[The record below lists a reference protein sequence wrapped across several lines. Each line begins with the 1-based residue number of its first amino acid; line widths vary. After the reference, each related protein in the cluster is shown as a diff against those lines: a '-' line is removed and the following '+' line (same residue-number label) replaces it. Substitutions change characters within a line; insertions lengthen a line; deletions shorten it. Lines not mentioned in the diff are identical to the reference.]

1 MKLGLKL
8 ALGLLAILVLM
19 VALAVFAARQ
29 AKGDLM
35 ESVGRSTVL
44 LAEEKIK
51 RLDAGIV
58 RRVDE
63 LQMLAQEPW
72 VQSAV
77 ANANSKTEGLDP
89 IEREATLAQLERVA
103 SKDGTATWQVWLD
116 SEISRT
122 LGKEFVQFHEKKY
135 GYRIFEHILIT
146 DRFGI
151 LLAQAGRR
159 PTLRVSDEAW
169 WQQAQTK
176 NGYVSNARLDVS
188 GKKHVIDV
196 AVSVFNQERRF
207 IGVIMGECAFDGI
220 VQESQISSDS
230 YETSEIR
237 LIDASARLIYSSLEY
252 RFLADLSAEDF
263 FAGLKGRRGFFVAQ
277 HGDSEGLFSYASS
290 DGYRSWPGLGWRLVV
305 RHDVDEVLKPI
316 AQLNYSILLI
326 AVMAILPAL
335 AIAFAL
341 ARSIT
346 RPIRLLT
353 QATEKISEGE
363 EPGLDTSMLSSGDE
377 LGELARSFSS
387 MSGALRMRQKQFR
400 DLFDNSPDPI
410 LIHDTRET
418 ILDVSHA
425 ATELLGRDR
434 GQLIGTNMLDLF
446 VGGEQAAMDSRSLK
460 KGEIHAF
467 TATVK
472 RSNGVSVPVEVRCSR
487 IEYDGARASLLHV
500 RDVTERKLSEQALRN
515 ARDELEARVEER
527 TSQLNQANTQLEEDL
542 RKREQ
547 AERELLES
555 EEKLREAIKVAEA
568 ASRTKSDFLANMS
581 HEIRTPMNGVLGM
594 TELLFKTGLDEDQR
608 EYADVVRAS
617 AESLLTILNDILDI
631 SKVEE
636 GKLDI
641 EHIPF
646 DLRATL
652 DQVTESLAYR
662 ARQKGLEFILHYT
675 PDAPRHV
682 VGDPG
687 RIRQVITNLAGNA
700 IKFTHSGHVVI
711 RVQAA
716 ESQEESTLLRLSVED
731 TGIGIPRDR
740 HEAVFEKFTQADSTT
755 TRQYGGTGLGLSIS
769 RELIQ
774 IMGGRMGLESSP
786 GQGSTFW
793 FELKMPLPAE
803 PPAPEMPLADLNGLR
818 VLIVDDNEISRKVLS
833 EELSSEGIEGKEC
846 NNGVEAVT
854 VLREAAAKGDPFDA
868 ALVDQNMPGMDGESL
883 GRLIKEEP
891 SISDAV
897 LILLTSAGQRGDANR
912 FKAAGFEGYLTK
924 PVRSRVLLQALS
936 AAIGV
941 AKSGQ
946 PAALVTQHSLAESAM
961 QNAAGQND
969 DHFSARVLIV
979 EDNSVNQQ
987 VALGMLRL
995 LGCDAEIACNGR
1007 EALEKVETK
1016 VFDLIYMDIQMPEMD
1031 GSEATAAIRN
1041 LEDDSSN
1048 TPIVAMTAHAMSG
1061 ERERCLAA
1069 GMNDYMS
1076 KPVTEKE
1083 FVRTLRRWTN
1093 TEVKDVP
1100 DSVADDSGGAEESSQ
1115 RSGESSAIE
1124 DQPQTNDPEAID
1136 PERWKSL
1143 VQTAEG
1149 VGPDF
1154 LGQLV
1159 GTFIQDIKNRE
1170 RTISDAIEKG
1180 DLKQLGL
1187 ACHGLKGSAANMG
1200 ASALSKAAASLE
1212 HLSEEG
1218 DPKGL
1223 DGHLNDLVSLVR
1235 QTEAELA
1242 DLAEISPA
1250 GATE

>member
-1 MKLGLKL
+1 MAG
-8 ALGLLAILVLM
+8 
-19 VALAVFAARQ
+19 
-29 AKGDLM
+29 
-35 ESVGRSTVL
+35 VGKFNR
-44 LAEEKIK
+44 I
-51 RLDAGIV
+51 AG
-58 RRVDE
+58 
-63 LQMLAQEPW
+63 Q
-72 VQSAV
+72 
-77 ANANSKTEGLDP
+77 
-89 IEREATLAQLERVA
+89 
-103 SKDGTATWQVWLD
+103 
-116 SEISRT
+116 
-122 LGKEFVQFHEKKY
+122 
-135 GYRIFEHILIT
+135 
-146 DRFGI
+146 
-151 LLAQAGRR
+151 
-159 PTLRVSDEAW
+159 
-169 WQQAQTK
+169 
-176 NGYVSNARLDVS
+176 
-188 GKKHVIDV
+188 
-196 AVSVFNQERRF
+196 
-207 IGVIMGECAFDGI
+207 
-220 VQESQISSDS
+220 
-230 YETSEIR
+230 
-237 LIDASARLIYSSLEY
+237 
-252 RFLADLSAEDF
+252 
-263 FAGLKGRRGFFVAQ
+263 
-277 HGDSEGLFSYASS
+277 
-290 DGYRSWPGLGWRLVV
+290 
-305 RHDVDEVLKPI
+305 
-316 AQLNYSILLI
+316 
-326 AVMAILPAL
+326 
-335 AIAFAL
+335 
-341 ARSIT
+341 
-346 RPIRLLT
+346 
-353 QATEKISEGE
+353 
-363 EPGLDTSMLSSGDE
+363 
-377 LGELARSFSS
+377 
-387 MSGALRMRQKQFR
+387 
-400 DLFDNSPDPI
+400 
-410 LIHDTRET
+410 
-418 ILDVSHA
+418 
-425 ATELLGRDR
+425 
-434 GQLIGTNMLDLF
+434 
-446 VGGEQAAMDSRSLK
+446 
-460 KGEIHAF
+460 
-467 TATVK
+467 
-472 RSNGVSVPVEVRCSR
+472 
-487 IEYDGARASLLHV
+487 
-500 RDVTERKLSEQALRN
+500 
-515 ARDELEARVEER
+515 
-527 TSQLNQANTQLEEDL
+527 
-542 RKREQ
+542 
-547 AERELLES
+547 
-555 EEKLREAIKVAEA
+555 
-568 ASRTKSDFLANMS
+568 
-581 HEIRTPMNGVLGM
+581 
-594 TELLFKTGLDEDQR
+594 
-608 EYADVVRAS
+608 
-617 AESLLTILNDILDI
+617 
-631 SKVEE
+631 
-636 GKLDI
+636 
-641 EHIPF
+641 
-646 DLRATL
+646 
-652 DQVTESLAYR
+652 
-662 ARQKGLEFILHYT
+662 
-675 PDAPRHV
+675 
-682 VGDPG
+682 VGDHLPDS
-687 RIRQVITNLAGNA
+687 AG
-700 IKFTHSGHVVI
+700 V
-711 RVQAA
+711 
-716 ESQEESTLLRLSVED
+716 
-731 TGIGIPRDR
+731 
-740 HEAVFEKFTQADSTT
+740 AD
-755 TRQYGGTGLGLSIS
+755 
-769 RELIQ
+769 
-774 IMGGRMGLESSP
+774 
-786 GQGSTFW
+786 
-793 FELKMPLPAE
+793 
-803 PPAPEMPLADLNGLR
+803 
-818 VLIVDDNEISRKVLS
+818 
-833 EELSSEGIEGKEC
+833 
-846 NNGVEAVT
+846 
-854 VLREAAAKGDPFDA
+854 
-868 ALVDQNMPGMDGESL
+868 NMPGMDGESL

-995 LGCDAEIACNGR
+995 LGCDVEIACNGR

-1250 GATE
+1250 GASE